1 MKLDCCDSP
10 RLGQVRH
17 LVARAKRDLYLKRCG
32 CGAWWVHEEEDIWM
46 GEDDIEYDTF
56 GRLEDAEAEAL
67 RATDDPLSVDL
78 GPRRA
83 FERRGTF
90 ETELEDWTPRDILVA
105 RRG

>member
-1 MKLDCCDSP
+1 
-10 RLGQVRH
+10 
-17 LVARAKRDLYLKRCG
+17 LKRCG

-67 RATDDPLSVDL
+67 RAADDPLSVDL

-83 FERRGTF
+83 LLRRGTS